1 MRFAAGI
8 TVSGIIGLLI
18 MELMKAIGPSLVSW
32 TVGVLGFLLKVA
44 LIGLFLLAV
53 LTLVGVAVFFYRKGQ
68 RARGEV

>member
-18 MELMKAIGPSLVSW
+18 MELVKAIGPSIVNW
-32 TVGVLGFLLKVA
+32 IVGVLALLLKVA

-53 LTLVGVAVFFYRKGQ
+53 LIVIGVAVFFYRRGQ
-68 RARGEV
+68 RARGEL